1 MLDLI
6 EDPYIYFIGIPIE
19 RISPLVCDQTGLPC
33 RAEYIGRIKEHEERL
48 TQLWSKQVGPDELVY
63 LYPMEGKYF

>member
-1 MLDLI
+1 M
-6 EDPYIYFIGIPIE
+6 P
-19 RISPLVCDQTGLPC
+19 
-33 RAEYIGRIKEHEERL
+33 EYIGGGSKKHEERL